1 VAIAKFLYRS
11 GALRRQATVFTR
23 TQLERYAEVLMWG
36 LKTARRNRYK
46 NDDAVMIRFDADA
59 LPLAEQVY
67 KVLVASKLNPILRLN
82 PTRNMQV
89 SFFKLAG
96 AKQLDFIG
104 PGDLQTARNIQGSIS
119 LLAPASLT
127 HLGDVDPRKISRST
141 KAYHKTR
148 QIYAKREA
156 AGEFSWTLCMYPT
169 AALAEHA
176 GISLKQYTHQIVR
189 ACFLDKKSPLSEWKK
204 IHRRAQDIKKR
215 LARFNINRL
224 RIESA
229 GTDLT
234 VCPGKMRQ
242 WVGVTGRNIPS
253 FELFLSPDWRLTDG
267 IFFADQPSF
276 RNGNLVRGVA
286 FEFAKGQLKAI
297 RAEQGEKFIQQQ
309 LAVDAGAS
317 RIGEFSLTDKRFSR
331 INRFMANT
339 LYDENFGGR
348 QGNCHIAVGASYSNT
363 YAGDPAG
370 LTAARKRQLGFNESA
385 LHWDFVNTR
394 KKRVTA
400 SLEGGGRKVIYE
412 NGVFTI

>member
-1 VAIAKFLYRS
+1 
-11 GALRRQATVFTR
+11 VFTR

-36 LKTARRNRYK
+36 LETARRKRLN
-46 NDDAVMIRFDADA
+46 NNDAVLIRFDADA

-67 KVLVASKLNPILRLN
+67 KAVVAHKLNPILHLN
-82 PTRNMQV
+82 PTRDMQL

-96 AKQLDFIG
+96 EKQLDFIE
-104 PGDLQTARNIQGSIS
+104 PGDIRTARNIQGSIS

-127 HLGDVDPRKISRST
+127 HLGDIDPRKISRRT

-148 QIYAKREA
+148 QIYARREA

-176 GISLKQYTHQIVR
+176 GISTKQYARQIVR
-189 ACFLDKKSPLSEWKK
+189 ACFLDKKSPQTEWKK
-204 IHRRAQDIKKR
+204 IHRRAQQIKKW
-215 LARFNINRL
+215 LARFEINRI

-234 VCPGKMRQ
+234 VGPGRMRQ

-253 FELFLSPDWRLTDG
+253 FELFVSPDWRLTDG

-276 RNGNLVRGVA
+276 RSGNLVRGVT
-286 FEFAKGQLKAI
+286 FEFVKGRLKTI
-297 RAEQGEKFIQQQ
+297 SAEQGQKFVQQQ
-309 LAVDAGAS
+309 LAVDTGAG
-317 RIGEFSLTDKRFSR
+317 RVGEFSLTDRRFSR

-363 YAGDPAG
+363 YTGDPAE
-370 LTAARKRQLGFNESA
+370 LTAAKKRQLGFNESA

-400 SLEGGGRKVIYE
+400 FMADGGRRVIYE
-412 NGVFTI
+412 NGVFTM